1 MLINKPITDLNR
13 FQNWLLFTLAASF
26 VLKAIELKQFKRSL
40 NFPTSP
46 GEILSEQIKVLKVGG
61 PFNFDNLFLAT
72 LTVGGT

>member
-26 VLKAIELKQFKRSL
+26 VLKAIELRQFKRSL
-40 NFPTSP
+40 NFPASP
-46 GEILSEQIKVLKVGG
+46 GEILLGQIKVLKVGRH
-61 PFNFDNLFLAT
+61 FNFDNLFLAT